1 MKVVVA
7 HNRYSSAQPSGE
19 NMVVDAEI
27 GLLTGAGVEVVPF
40 LRSSDEIGTLPPAQK
55 ALLPLSPV
63 YAAAAQR
70 ELRALIR
77 RERPDVLHL
86 HNPYPL
92 LSPWVVRTAH
102 ARGVPVVQT
111 VHNFRHVCAPGVYF
125 RDGRPCH
132 DCLGKTVPLPAVRHA
147 CYRGS
152 RAQSA
157 VMAAALAA
165 HRGTWRSVERYLALT
180 PALAGHLRSF
190 GITDEQIVVKPN
202 SAPDPGEHTEI
213 GEGLVFVGRLTE
225 EKGLDLLLDAW
236 RRHPDGSLG
245 TLRIVGDG
253 PMRDEI
259 EAAAAGRGD
268 LAYLGRLDAAG
279 RDAAIRASAALVVPS
294 IWDDICPMVVVE
306 ALANARPV
314 LATDKGGLPFL
325 VGAGEPEPAGWVV
338 EPTADA
344 FAAALPRAAAEA
356 AGLAAVARD
365 RYLASFTPAVN
376 TERLVAVYEQLTAL
390 RASRAGRSS

>member
-7 HNRYSSAQPSGE
+7 HNQYSSAQPSGE
-19 NMVVDAEI
+19 NAVVDAEI
-27 GLLTGAGVEVVPF
+27 ALLAGAGVEVVPF
-40 LRSSDEIGTLPPAQK
+40 LRSSDEIATLPLAQK

-63 YAAAAQR
+63 YAPTAQR
-70 ELRALIR
+70 ELRALVR

-102 ARGVPVVQT
+102 AEGVPVVQT
-111 VHNFRHVCAPGVYF
+111 VHNFRHVCASGVYF
-125 RDGRPCH
+125 RDGHPCH
-132 DCLGKTVPLPAVRHA
+132 DCLGKAVPFPAVQHA

-157 VMAAALAA
+157 VMAATLTA
-165 HRGTWRSVERYLALT
+165 HRGTWRSVQRYLALT

-190 GITDEQIVVKPN
+190 GITDDQIAVKPN
-202 SAPDPGEHTEI
+202 SAPDPGEHSQV
-213 GEGLVFVGRLTE
+213 GEGLLFVGRLTE

-236 RRHPDGSLG
+236 RRYPEGSLG
-245 TLRIVGDG
+245 TLRIAGDG
-253 PMRDEI
+253 PMRDAVGVVAASRTDVRFLGRVD
-259 EAAAAGRGD
+259 AAA
-268 LAYLGRLDAAG
+268 
-279 RDAAIRASAALVVPS
+279 RDAAMRASAALVVPS
-294 IWDDICPMVVVE
+294 VWDDICPMVVVE

-338 EPTADA
+338 EPTVDA
-344 FAAALPRAAAEA
+344 FAAVLPRVVAEA
-356 AGLAAVARD
+356 PSLAALARR
-365 RYLASFTPAVN
+365 RYLDAFTPALN
-376 TERLVAVYEQLTAL
+376 TERLLAVYRQLATSQAT
-390 RASRAGRSS
+390 RAGREA